1 MQQRIAPIPCK
12 PWSLNGLSERLIV
25 SHYENNYG
33 AAIRSLNAI
42 RDHLKAIDL
51 AAAPGH
57 EVRALKQE
65 ELDSA
70 GSVAVLGGLKNVED
84 SFPSGS
90 AHAIWGQDC
99 RVGSTPELLARQ
111 LEQCGRESRGVAETE
126 PDPTRN
132 HRSRAERYRGIT
144 WSGPVREREAV
155 LGVRRC
161 LGRGEPVQVLD
172 ARPRHYFSRVTDMME
187 GAIWR
192 DPEWIEEWCARALGR
207 RPRGRL
213 LRLWIP
219 CRLRSDGE
227 ASRAWLRRALR
238 QGWAFRMVRHG
249 RRPRAA
255 AGGRG
260 ERSGR
265 GNLTWARHDIAT
277 NPRIVG

>member
-25 SHYENNYG
+25 SHYENNYC

-70 GSVAVLGGLKNVED
+70 GSVALLGGLKNVED

-155 LGVRRC
+155 LGA
-161 LGRGEPVQVLD
+161 LD
-172 ARPRHYFSRVTDMME
+172 AALA
-187 GAIWR
+187 GASQ
-192 DPEWIEEWCARALGR
+192 
-207 RPRGRL
+207 
-213 LRLWIP
+213 
-219 CRLRSDGE
+219 CRCWTPGPDTTSPG
-227 ASRAWLRRALR
+227 S
-238 QGWAFRMVRHG
+238 
-249 RRPRAA
+249 P
-255 AGGRG
+255 
-260 ERSGR
+260 
-265 GNLTWARHDIAT
+265 T
-277 NPRIVG
+277 